1 MISRWL
7 LLPLR
12 VMFGLV
18 ILISEL
24 LRPIYA
30 PLVRWF
36 SSLSFIAHFSALVGS
51 LPRLIILILFLMPFA
66 IAEPLKIVG
75 IVVITRGAL
84 VPGILIIIGAYLM
97 SFLLVERIFH
107 AGREKLMTYGWL
119 AWIMERV
126 DRVRSR
132 IAEAKRQY
140 LMGIRRWL
148 RM

>member
-36 SSLSFIAHFSALVGS
+36 SPLPFIAHFSALVGS
-51 LPRLIILILFLMPFA
+51 LPRLIILILFVVPFA

-84 VPGILIIIGAYLM
+84 IPGILIIIGAYLM
-97 SFLLVERIFH
+97 SFVLVERIFH
-107 AGREKLMTYGWL
+107 AGRKKLMTYGWL

-132 IAEAKRQY
+132 VAEAKRQF